1 MKVSLFVP
9 VKNEAHSIE
18 QLIESAAAQTRPPDE
33 VVIVDGGSS
42 DGTVEVIHQWE
53 RRHSRMGWL
62 RMIRAEEA
70 TPGKGRNI
78 GVKNA
83 SHDWIAFIDAGIR
96 AEPTWLEQLVEA
108 AERDPQVEVVYGS
121 YEPVTETFF
130 ERCAALAYVAP
141 KQMRAGRPPVWM
153 RGPAIPSS
161 LFHRRVWES
170 VGGFPDLRA
179 AEDLIFMNRVAEA
192 GFKTAFAPGAI
203 VWWQLRPDL
212 SSTFRKFVLYSMH
225 NVRAGMQRFWHYG
238 LLRQHLLWLAFF
250 LLAAVFSWWWALV
263 PVFGYLL
270 RAAKSIWIRREGR
283 GMVWALN
290 PAQFA
295 LVTAIL
301 LTIDLATFIGWA
313 RVYWQPHRIGQDG

>member
-1 MKVSLFVP
+1 VKVSLVVP

-18 QLIESAAAQTRPPDE
+18 QLIESAAAQTRPPEE

-42 DGTVEVIHQWE
+42 DGTAEIVHRWE

-62 RMIRAEEA
+62 RVIRAEEA

-83 SHDWIAFIDAGIR
+83 SHEWIAFTDAGIR
-96 AEPTWLEQLVEA
+96 AEPEWLEQLVEA

-121 YEPVTETFF
+121 YEPMTETFF

-141 KQMRAGRPPVWM
+141 KQMRAGQMM

-203 VWWQLRPDL
+203 VWWQLRPTL
-212 SSTFRKFVLYSMH
+212 SSTFRKFILYSMH
-225 NVRAGMQRFWHYG
+225 NVQAGMQRFWHYG
-238 LLRQHLLWLAFF
+238 LLRQYLLWQAFF
-250 LLAAVFSWWWALV
+250 LLAAVFSGWWALV
-263 PVFGYLL
+263 PVCGYLL
-270 RAAKSIWIRREGR
+270 RAAKSIWIRREER
-283 GMVWALN
+283 GMIWALN

-295 LVTAIL
+295 LVTVIL

-313 RVYWQPHRIGQDG
+313 QAYWQPNRMGQDA